1 MGISPMKL
9 FFQMKITTL
18 VTIFTSFA
26 VTDTAK
32 SDLVFPPPLWQ
43 RPISHVYVCSDT
55 ERVSSKSLEN
65 FYTDVTQISVQ
76 FHDGWNEPKDEKT
89 HYDNDV
95 IVAISSKE
103 LRPEFLD
110 CLKSIPSFRAQWLES
125 MAKQSD
131 EIGTVP
137 EYLANTPLGEYYE
150 PLTASW
156 SYSYVD
162 GAVLSSYLYQDIE
175 HFSYEDA
182 VHGAL
187 QFRES
192 FKTNTKNIEGD

>member
-1 MGISPMKL
+1 MSIPPMKL
-9 FFQMKITTL
+9 FFKMKITTL

-55 ERVSSKSLEN
+55 ERVPSEILEN
-65 FYTDVTQISVQ
+65 FYAHTLQISAQ
-76 FHDGWNEPKDEKT
+76 FYDGRNESNYNIT
-89 HYDNDV
+89 HSGYDV

-103 LRPEFLD
+103 LSHDLEE
-110 CLKSIPSFRAQWLES
+110 CLKGIPSFQAQWLES
-125 MAKQSD
+125 MTEQAG

-137 EYLANTPLGEYYE
+137 EYLASTLFGEYYE
-150 PLTASW
+150 PLNASW

-162 GAVLSSYLYQDIE
+162 GAALSSYIYQDIE
-175 HFSYEDA
+175 HFSYKDA
-182 VHGAL
+182 VNGAL

>member
-1 MGISPMKL
+1 MKL
-9 FFQMKITTL
+9 FFKIKITAL
-18 VTIFTSFA
+18 ITICTSFA
-26 VTDTAK
+26 AADTAK
-32 SDLVFPPPLWQ
+32 ADWGVQPPLWE

-65 FYTDVTQISVQ
+65 FYAEVSQISAQ

-103 LRPEFLD
+103 ISSDLLD
-110 CLKSIPSFRAQWLES
+110 CLKRIPSFRTQWLES
-125 MAKQSD
+125 MAKQAD
-131 EIGTVP
+131 KIGTVP

-156 SYSYVD
+156 SYSYAD
-162 GAVLSSYLYQDIE
+162 GSVLSSYIYQDIE
-175 HFSYEDA
+175 HFSYED
-182 VHGAL
+182 VMRGTL
-187 QFRES
+187 QFNGS
-192 FKTNTKNIEGD
+192 SKKSPKY